1 MDQIAFH
8 IHLLTIFLKSYIWS
22 YFSKALPTQ
31 IQSMAPNQS
40 SLSATSST
48 SDTSSNILSMI
59 FCHFH
64 SSTILIPNSDLKNS
78 IESNLLTLCDFPT
91 FDLLLRLLETLC
103 PGLSK
108 TTLTSMPKIP
118 ISGSYF

>member
-8 IHLLTIFLKSYIWS
+8 IHLSTVFLKPYIWS
-22 YFSKALPTQ
+22 NFSKALPTQ
-31 IQSMAPNQS
+31 IQPMASYQS
-40 SLSATSST
+40 AFSATSST

-59 FCHFH
+59 FCHFY

-78 IESNLLTLCDFPT
+78 IESNLLTLCDLPT
-91 FDLLLRLLETLC
+91 LDLLLLLRETRC

-108 TTLTSMPKIP
+108 TTLISIPKIP